1 MLFLRVTEVQTV
13 FSSLQATNVQ
23 NGLITVYEKSIT
35 PPLDTADTKKCA
47 DISDTYTGMGPF
59 LLLTLKQASPA
70 KRTVSTSVLLRVG
83 DEN

>member
-35 PPLDTADTKKCA
+35 PPL
-47 DISDTYTGMGPF
+47 INVRSE
-59 LLLTLKQASPA
+59 LNTLEGKGA
-70 KRTVSTSVLLRVG
+70 K
-83 DEN
+83 